1 MPPAR
6 TRRAPRDARYRPRAD
21 IREAELATPA
31 RLEPDPEPA
40 PAPAPAPAEVKPS
53 GAGPEVRAGPVTA
66 PIIPILLIA
75 VGGYLTWFGVH
86 YWRQDLKWPSDP
98 IKAALQ
104 GKGLPAS
111 SPPPAVSASLTAD
124 VSQVAASSGTA
135 GGGSPGD
142 GGSAYQGSL
151 PAGSAQNTAR
161 LLLAKFGWAAA
172 EMAPLVSLWTRE
184 SGWRNTARNPTS
196 GAFGIAQALGHGTS
210 CSAAPDGTNEYGPQ
224 YGLTCAEAQQAN
236 AGSVRWQIEWGL
248 GYIKSRYGS
257 PSGALAHENANNWY

>member
-1 MPPAR
+1 MVQIA
-6 TRRAPRDARYRPRAD
+6 
-21 IREAELATPA
+21 
-31 RLEPDPEPA
+31 
-40 PAPAPAPAEVKPS
+40 PS
-53 GAGPEVRAGPVTA
+53 GAGPEVKAGPVTA
-66 PIIPILLIA
+66 PIIPVLLIVIGA
-75 VGGYLTWFGVH
+75 YLAWFGVH
-86 YWRQDLKWPSDP
+86 YWRQDEKWPSDP
-98 IKAALQ
+98 IKAVLQ
-104 GKGLPAS
+104 GKGLPPS
-111 SPPPAVSASLTAD
+111 VPPPAVSASLAADITA
-124 VSQVAASSGTA
+124 AGATA
-135 GGGSPGD
+135 GAPASDTGT

-172 EMAPLVSLWTRE
+172 EMIPLVKLWTRE
-184 SGWRNTARNPTS
+184 SGWSATARNRSS

-257 PSGALAHENANNWY
+257 PSGALAHENAMNWY